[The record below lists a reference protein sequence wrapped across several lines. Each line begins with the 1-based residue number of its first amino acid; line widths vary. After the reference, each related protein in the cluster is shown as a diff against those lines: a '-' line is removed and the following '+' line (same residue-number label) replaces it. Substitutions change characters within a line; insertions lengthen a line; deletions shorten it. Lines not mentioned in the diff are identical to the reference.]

1 MKHYSGCACE
11 GVSGWGEHLKSRG
24 GLSKADCLPLC
35 QWALANP
42 SKAWTEQKGWV
53 RKSPLSLHVFEQGR
67 RSSPAFRLRLGL
79 ELIPLTSPTSPVFR
93 FRLGPSCPGSPA
105 CWLQI
110 WGFLS
115 LHNPGSQFLTIH
127 LFLLFLWRS
136 LTYNEASVY
145 YFWNTCYFRK
155 LLPEIISCHA
165 LRNGQYMLLFAGIYG
180 GIWLRIFSKI
190 IPCHFSAIAHSLLIM
205 PQMPPPPKGMLIW
218 PQWNS
223 LEEQQGILA
232 VPTSQPF
239 ISTSPSLPC
248 FQDLLLI
255 VNGWAWFW
263 YIRLSTGKELK
274 FHSGIK
280 NCQSHTSK

>member
-1 MKHYSGCACE
+1 MVTFMCQPHGDIRDPDNLVHHYSGCACE

-110 WGFLS
+110 LSQSGESTNTETKDHLLLTEKVVASHHVHTGSQS
-115 LHNPGSQFLTIH
+115 LHSNRVMQRGSDDP
-127 LFLLFLWRS
+127 
-136 LTYNEASVY
+136 YN
-145 YFWNTCYFRK
+145 
-155 LLPEIISCHA
+155 
-165 LRNGQYMLLFAGIYG
+165 
-180 GIWLRIFSKI
+180 
-190 IPCHFSAIAHSLLIM
+190 
-205 PQMPPPPKGMLIW
+205 
-218 PQWNS
+218 
-223 LEEQQGILA
+223 
-232 VPTSQPF
+232 
-239 ISTSPSLPC
+239 
-248 FQDLLLI
+248 
-255 VNGWAWFW
+255 
-263 YIRLSTGKELK
+263 
-274 FHSGIK
+274 
-280 NCQSHTSK
+280 